1 MQELH
6 VRMQITFISRN
17 QEIRI
22 SSFLILA
29 KEYSEKIR
37 VIGIDSI
44 DNSESYCTDLGCV
57 FSHSDGKNISANL
70 KEVTFESN
78 LLVIN
83 LDREMSLKK
92 FKDILESEIKK
103 LKSTA
108 LVVKDSN
115 NMVKSSLI
123 NLNEEL
129 EKISWI
135 FFDNIGYNHFI
146 SKGEINEIIVEKTIS
161 LDKNTKKIKSVN
173 NIRKN
178 IKNPLF
184 LFGVPGLLMIL
195 TSFIL
200 VYNVIGKYDSIDS
213 VSMGTAFVTIGATVL
228 GMLSLMSAIISYI
241 LGKQTEFIVTNYSD

>member
-17 QEIRI
+17 QELRI

-37 VIGIDSI
+37 VIGVDCN
-44 DNSESYCTDLGCV
+44 DNSESYCAELGCV
-57 FSHSDGKNISANL
+57 FSDSDRKNISTNL
-70 KEVTFESN
+70 RDSTFERN
-78 LLVIN
+78 LLLIN
-83 LDREMSLKK
+83 LDTDMSLKK
-92 FKDILESEIKK
+92 FKDILDTEIKK
-103 LKSTA
+103 LKSTT
-108 LVVKDSN
+108 LVVKESKKRI
-115 NMVKSSLI
+115 KSSVVE
-123 NLNEEL
+123 LNEDL

-135 FFDNIGYNHFI
+135 LFDKIGFNHFI
-146 SKGEINEIIVEKTIS
+146 SKGEINEIIVEKTTS
-161 LDKNTKKIKSVN
+161 LDKKTKKIKSVS

-200 VYNVIGKYDSIDS
+200 VFNVIGKYDSIDS
-213 VSMGTAFVTIGATVL
+213 VSMGTAFVTIGSTVL

>member
-1 MQELH
+1 MH
-6 VRMQITFISRN
+6 ITFISRN

-22 SSFLILA
+22 SSFLIIA
-29 KEYSEKIR
+29 KEYSKKIR
-37 VIGIDSI
+37 VIGVDCN
-44 DNSESYCTDLGCV
+44 DNSESYCDELGCV
-57 FSHSDGKNISANL
+57 FSHSDGKNISEKLREA
-70 KEVTFESN
+70 TFESN

-83 LDREMSLKK
+83 LDRDMSLKK
-92 FKDILESEIKK
+92 FKDILETEIKK

-108 LVVKDSN
+108 LAVKDSN
-115 NMVKSSLI
+115 KIQKSTI
-123 NLNEEL
+123 IDLNEGL

-135 FFDNIGYNHFI
+135 FFDKIGFNNFI
-146 SKGEINEIIVEKTIS
+146 SKGEINEIIVEKTTS
-161 LDKNTKKIKSVN
+161 LDKKTKKIKSIK
-173 NIRKN
+173 NISKN

-184 LFGVPGLLMIL
+184 LFGVPGLFMIL

-241 LGKQTEFIVTNYSD
+241 LGKQTEFILTNYSD